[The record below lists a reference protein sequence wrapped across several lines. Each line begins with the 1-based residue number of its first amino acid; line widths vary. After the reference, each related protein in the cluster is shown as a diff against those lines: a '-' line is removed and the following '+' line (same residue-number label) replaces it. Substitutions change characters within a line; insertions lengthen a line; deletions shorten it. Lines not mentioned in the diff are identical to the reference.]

1 MNRYSIFPNSDIRP
15 GSAMSDA
22 FLSVGIGSFLDAC
35 RFAHELPYRYNS
47 DKDDPLILFKER
59 FGSCTTKHAAIAT
72 LAQELGLPV
81 YRGLGIYAMNE
92 GIVTGAGRITAE
104 HKIPYI
110 PMIHCF
116 LVYDGERV
124 DLTEG
129 NRNGKNG
136 PITDFLYTQT
146 VDANISQKSEYLIY
160 RRALA
165 DLISSRSELKGI
177 DIKLLLHARE
187 DGIKLLRANIGQ
199 R

>member
-1 MNRYSIFPNSDIRP
+1 MYPYSIFPNSAIQP
-15 GSAMSDA
+15 GNTMSDA
-22 FLSVGIGSFLDAC
+22 FLSLGIASFLDAC

-59 FGSCTTKHAAIAT
+59 FGSCTTKHATIAT
-72 LAQELGLPV
+72 LAKELGLPV
-81 YRGLGIYAMNE
+81 YRGMGIYGMNE
-92 GIVTGAGRITAE
+92 AIVTGAGRITAE

-116 LVYDGERV
+116 LVYDGKRV

-136 PITDFLYTQT
+136 PITDFLFTQI
-146 VDANISQKSEYLIY
+146 VDAKISQKSEYLVY
-160 RRALA
+160 RKALA
-165 DLISSRSELKGI
+165 DLTSSRPELKGS
-177 DIKLLLHARE
+177 DIKVLLHARE

-199 R
+199 P